1 MDGMAK
7 LQIPDHAIRHIASR
21 EGVCVRPVLRRVTD
35 RITGESVVRALDCGS
50 TLESR
55 CPACA
60 AKARRL
66 RISQCIEGWHL
77 AEEPEP
83 SFAAAA
89 AEETTPESDEADDG
103 TGGLEDDQLDQ
114 GGAGSR
120 RVRSTRRLE
129 GMPDLPQQEIADRT
143 VGTVFTAP
151 DGKAYR
157 PSMFVTLTLDSYG
170 RIRPC
175 QGVPARPE
183 RYDYRRAALD
193 ALHFPKLMDRW
204 FQNLR
209 RAAGYR
215 VQYFGAIEAQMRLAP
230 HFHVALR
237 GAIPRATVKAVT
249 KATYLAMWW
258 PQMDHPV
265 YVERTPIWADG
276 HYRDPDTGWA
286 LPTWDEAL
294 AEVDADTAA
303 EPAHVVTF
311 GRQVDVKG
319 ILAGAK
325 DSDRAVRY
333 LTKYLTKAVAE
344 TYADDD
350 TPNPAYQAHID
361 RLHDQIRWLPCSPSC
376 ANWLRYGT
384 QPKDPGPGLVP
395 GHCASKAHDRE
406 HLGLGGRRVLVSRG
420 WSGKTLTQ
428 HRADR
433 RAVVEQVLIAAGIE
447 PETADRMAA
456 DTLTGDGRPRFVW
469 EEVPVTNADWQAV
482 IIDSLR
488 EHRRRRDQ
496 YEQAKQALTTG
507 TDPPVDNRSAVN
519 QQPATGA
526 A

>member
-1 MDGMAK
+1 MAK

-21 EGVCVRPVLRRVTD
+21 EGVCTRPVLRRVTD
-35 RITGESVVRALDCGS
+35 RVTGGSVVRALDCGS

-66 RISQCIEGWHL
+66 RTSQCTEGWHL
-77 AEEPEP
+77 TEEPEP
-83 SFAAAA
+83 SFAAAD
-89 AEETTPESDEADDG
+89 AEEATPEPDEADDV
-103 TGGLEDDQLDQ
+103 TDGLEDDQHDPDAKD
-114 GGAGSR
+114 GSGSR

-129 GMPDLPQQEIADRT
+129 GMPELPQQEIADRT

-151 DGKAYR
+151 DGKTYR

-170 RIRPC
+170 RIRPG

-249 KATYLAMWW
+249 QATYLALWW
-258 PQMDHPV
+258 PQMEHPV
-265 YVERTPIWADG
+265 YVERTPIWDDG
-276 HYRDPDTGWA
+276 HYRDPDTGWP
-286 LPTWDEAL
+286 LPTWERAL
-294 AEVDADTAA
+294 AAVDEDPTA

-319 ILAGAK
+319 ILAGTK

-350 TPNPAYQAHID
+350 TPNPAYEAHID
-361 RLHDQIRWLPCSPSC
+361 RLHDQIVWLPCSPGC

-395 GHCASKAHDRE
+395 GHCTSKAHHRE

-433 RAVVEQVLIAAGIE
+433 RAVVEQVLQAAGIE

-456 DTLTGDGRPRFVW
+456 DTLTDDGRPRFVW
-469 EEVPVTNADWQAV
+469 EEVPVTHADWQTV
-482 IIDSLR
+482 VIDSLR

-496 YEQAKQALTTG
+496 YEAAKQALTTG
-507 TDPPVDNRSAVN
+507 TDPPVDNSSAVN